1 MEYFSTLIR
10 YINPIELNKIN
21 YLWNLGVLCCID
33 LIDYKLFMV
42 SLRIARCNS
51 FVSPNKLF
59 IKISLGSLPL
69 YIPGMVAPPHPAPPR
84 GKTGCPAPQKAGL
97 APPRPAP
104 QNWQIPR
111 GAAGQN
117 WLQIPLMAPFHY
129 AYKLCIRGRKS
140 RKIFSFDF
148 VYRLWLSC
156 SQKYL
161 F

>member
-59 IKISLGSLPL
+59 MKISLGSLPL
-69 YIPGMVAPPHPAPPR
+69 YIPGMVAPPHPAPQKNGLPR
-84 GKTGCPAPQKAGL
+84 PAKSRPCPAPQNL
-97 APPRPAP
+97 
-104 QNWQIPR
+104 QNPR

-129 AYKLCIRGRKS
+129 AYKLCIRGRKR